1 MLPKKNTEGLPW
13 GYSWLRLCAPKEGGP
28 GLIPGQ
34 WTEIPHAGVAKLKNK
49 NTEMES
55 CSCLL
60 LAVWTGKFQW
70 LHYVFCCCSVIKSC
84 MTLRNPMDCSTPG
97 LPVPHYLPEF
107 AEAHVHWIGDA
118 IQPSHPLPPFSP
130 FAFNFSQPQGLISNE
145 SAVRI
150 RWPSSSG
157 ALASASVLPMN
168 IQSWFP
174 LGLTGLISLQFKG
187 LPKIFS
193 STSL

>member
-28 GLIPGQ
+28 GFIPGH

-70 LHYVFCCCSVIKSC
+70 LHLCFFVVAQLLS
-84 MTLRNPMDCSTPG
+84 
-97 LPVPHYLPEF
+97 
-107 AEAHVHWIGDA
+107 HVRLFPIPWTA
-118 IQPSHPLPPFSP
+118 AYQ
-130 FAFNFSQPQGLISNE
+130 AFLSLTISQS
-145 SAVRI
+145 
-150 RWPSSSG
+150 
-157 ALASASVLPMN
+157 
-168 IQSWFP
+168 
-174 LGLTGLISLQFKG
+174 
-187 LPKIFS
+187 LPKLMSIELVMLSNHLILCHPFLLLPSIFP
-193 STSL
+193 SLGVLFPMSQLFASGGLQVLELRLQHRSFQWIFRVDFL